1 MQFKINSFGFRV
13 FFPFFPFFFFFFTFF
28 FFFLQ
33 VSEHEEK
40 KHKKKKAQPT
50 IAVDEVKDE
59 EPKAEDEDAGAVAKK
74 EKKAKR
80 KSHTRD
86 ELAALPGKKHI
97 LSIEFISAECKTIPQ
112 LTKYAVHVKHQSE
125 VKGGFF
131 RKAITYKH
139 ETSVRLHS
147 QSTYL
152 IAVHHITATNS
163 IYTLNSV
170 RIGTEFAVPLNREQV
185 TQMREQHPFSATLRR
200 YGKKPRSATT
210 TTTPDSPD
218 DNADDDKPAGTC
230 TAGGGEVVDRAKENQ
245 VLFFKWKPPAELLT
259 TDDGERHLLK
269 VDFFFVAYKSRIE
282 QCKDFADHGERARIE
297 KLASSTRKEMD
308 GDDQQAMNDMLLA
321 PPAEE
326 SRAKGSRRSFQHQIE
341 DELDSWADQ
350 IALRS
355 ELQAKM
361 HFMSDMR
368 VIKGRRAALYR
379 LCIRRSDNVAGAE
392 SGVRVRC
399 IQIGRWTSQVT
410 NDNNEWCSSRR

>member
-1 MQFKINSFGFRV
+1 
-13 FFPFFPFFFFFFTFF
+13 
-28 FFFLQ
+28 L
-33 VSEHEEK
+33 
-40 KHKKKKAQPT
+40 
-50 IAVDEVKDE
+50 
-59 EPKAEDEDAGAVAKK
+59 
-74 EKKAKR
+74 
-80 KSHTRD
+80 
-86 ELAALPGKKHI
+86 
-97 LSIEFISAECKTIPQ
+97 
-112 LTKYAVHVKHQSE
+112 
-125 VKGGFF
+125 F

-152 IAVHHITATNS
+152 LAVHHITATNS

-170 RIGTEFAVPLNREQV
+170 RIGSEFAVPLNREQV
-185 TQMREQHPFSATLRR
+185 TQMREQHPFSSTLRR
-200 YGKKPRSATT
+200 YGKKPRSATQSSM
-210 TTTPDSPD
+210 PDSPD
-218 DNADDDKPAGTC
+218 NAEDNNEDEGTC

-259 TDDGERHLLK
+259 TDDGERHMLK

-282 QCKDFADHGERARIE
+282 QCKSFVDGGERAKIE
-297 KLASSTRKEMD
+297 QLASNTRKEMD
-308 GDDQQAMNDMLLA
+308 GDDQEAMNDMMLA

-368 VIKGRRAALYR
+368 VIKGDVLHFIDYAFDAATMLPVQNPVYE
-379 LCIRRSDNVAGAE
+379 CDAFKQADG
-392 SGVRVRC
+392 
-399 IQIGRWTSQVT
+399 QVK
-410 NDNNEWCSSRR
+410 

>member
-1 MQFKINSFGFRV
+1 MS
-13 FFPFFPFFFFFFTFF
+13 
-28 FFFLQ
+28 
-33 VSEHEEK
+33 EEK
-40 KHKKKKAQPT
+40 KEKVKKKKVQPS
-50 IAVDEVKDE
+50 IAIEEVKDDEGDDGASKE
-59 EPKAEDEDAGAVAKK
+59 EKAAAEVKK

-80 KSHTRD
+80 KSHTRE
-86 ELAALPGKKHI
+86 ELSALPGKKHI
-97 LSIEFISAECKTIPQ
+97 LSLEFISAECKTIPQ

-152 IAVHHITATNS
+152 LAVHHITATNS

-185 TQMREQHPFSATLRR
+185 TQMREQNPFNSTLRR
-200 YGKKPRSATT
+200 YGKKPRANTTSAP
-210 TTTPDSPD
+210 PDSP
-218 DNADDDKPAGTC
+218 NAAEDDDGVAGTC

-259 TDDGERHLLK
+259 TDDGERHMLK

-282 QCKDFADHGERARIE
+282 QCKEFADGGERARIE
-297 KLASSTRKEMD
+297 KLASHTRKEMD
-308 GDDQQAMNDMLLA
+308 GDDEQAMNDMLLA

-326 SRAKGSRRSFQHQIE
+326 SRAKGSRRSFQHQVE

-355 ELQAKM
+355 EIQAKM
-361 HFMSDMR
+361 HFMADTRVLKGDMLHF
-368 VIKGRRAALYR
+368 VDFAFDAATMLPVQNPVYECDA
-379 LCIRRSDNVAGAE
+379 LKHADG
-392 SGVRVRC
+392 
-399 IQIGRWTSQVT
+399 QVK
-410 NDNNEWCSSRR
+410 